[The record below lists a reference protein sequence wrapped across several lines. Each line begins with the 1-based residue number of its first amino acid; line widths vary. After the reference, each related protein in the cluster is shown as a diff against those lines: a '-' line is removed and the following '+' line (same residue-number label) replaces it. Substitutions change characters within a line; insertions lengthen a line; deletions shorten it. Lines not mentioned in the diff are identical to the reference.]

1 LGRWF
6 GSEAAWF
13 GIGERWSLPDIG
25 SRNMAEKTLAELP
38 RDLRELYE
46 KGNAALQ
53 KKNYDYAI
61 AIYNQILSREPGFYP
76 GREALRSVQL
86 AKAGAGG
93 AGGFFK
99 KVFGTASASPHLAKA
114 QVQLR
119 TDAKEVLGTCEQIL
133 NSDPNNTAAHKLLAE
148 AAMALGL
155 AKTAVLSL
163 EIAFRNNPT
172 DWGIAQRLGEA
183 LTASGQ
189 IGRAQTVYGEI
200 QRANP
205 HDPGISLAMKNLS
218 ARQTMSESGYESLE
232 SGKGSYRDIL
242 KDQKQAVALEQEN
255 RQVKSD
261 DVADELIREYQQ
273 KLETEPNNKRL
284 LRSIAELFAQKK
296 QFDTALEYYQQ
307 ITTVEGQTDPAL
319 EKAIADTKLRKLDH
333 QISLVTE
340 GTPDAEA
347 RRAALQTERAQMA
360 ITEARQR
367 VERYPNDLA
376 YRFELGQI
384 LFEAGRTSEAI
395 QEFQKAQNNPNKRVQ
410 SLYYLGQCFFQRGKY
425 DLAVRS
431 LQSAIAEKI
440 VFDEEKKELIYTL
453 GNVLEK
459 EGKINEAIE
468 QYKLIYEIDIGFK
481 DVGARGDAHYDQGG
495 R

>member
-1 LGRWF
+1 
-6 GSEAAWF
+6 
-13 GIGERWSLPDIG
+13 
-25 SRNMAEKTLAELP
+25 MAEKTLAELP
-38 RDLRELYE
+38 RDLREFYE

-61 AIYNQILSREPGFYP
+61 SIYNQILSREPAFYP

-93 AGGFFK
+93 TGGFFK
-99 KVFGTASASPHLAKA
+99 KVFGTASASPLLAKA

-119 TDAKEVLGTCEQIL
+119 TDAKEVLATCEQIL

-155 AKTAVLSL
+155 VKTAVLSL

-183 LTASGQ
+183 LTEARQ
-189 IGRAQTVYGEI
+189 IARAQAIYGEI

-205 HDPGISLAMKNLS
+205 HDPGIALALKNLAAS
-218 ARQTMSESGYESLE
+218 QTMSESGYESLE

-273 KLETEPNNKRL
+273 KLEKEPNNKRH
-284 LRSIAELFAQKK
+284 LRSIAELYAQKK
-296 QFDTALEYYQQ
+296 QFDIALEYYSQ
-307 ITTVEGQTDPAL
+307 INTVEGQADPAL
-319 EKAIADTKLRKLDH
+319 EKAITDTKLRKLDH
-333 QISLVTE
+333 QISLIADLSPE
-340 GTPDAEA
+340 AET
-347 RRAALQTERAQMA
+347 RRAALQTERAELA
-360 ITEARQR
+360 VVEARRR
-367 VERYPNDLA
+367 VERYPIDLA

-395 QEFQKAQNNPNKRVQ
+395 QEFQKAQNNPNKKVQ
-410 SLYYLGQCFFQRGKY
+410 ALYYLGQCFFRRGRY

-431 LQSAIAEKI
+431 LQAAIAEKA

-453 GNVLEK
+453 GNVFEK
-459 EGKINEAIE
+459 EGKIDEAIE

-481 DVGARGDAHYDQGG
+481 DVAAKVDAHYDRAGG
-495 R
+495 